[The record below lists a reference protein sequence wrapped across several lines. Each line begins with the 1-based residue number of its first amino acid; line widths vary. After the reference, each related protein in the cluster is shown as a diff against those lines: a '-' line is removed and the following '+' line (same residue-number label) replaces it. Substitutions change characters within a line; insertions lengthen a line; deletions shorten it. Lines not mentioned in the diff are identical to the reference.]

1 MKMQQ
6 AAMIFLWA
14 LGGAQVMGGEWSID
28 VANASRFEEPLKVV
42 VNGEA
47 VGAPLPPGTSSGLL
61 GLGKGTIELV
71 ISAGEKE
78 KWTWKLEAKDGQ
90 PLVVVV
96 REKMP
101 AEEEAEE
108 VEVEVE
114 KRELDL
120 ETFEFRKGKGGAALM
135 VFSRLP
141 DEKQFSLTVKGARTA
156 VKAGVMAKV
165 AAEPGT
171 SASVR
176 VGEELLDR
184 IDVEE
189 GGNNFFY
196 VCEDEDDNLRT
207 FHWFLEGEVVYL
219 KN

>member
-1 MKMQQ
+1 MM
-6 AAMIFLWA
+6 FVWA
-14 LGGAQVMGGEWSID
+14 LGGVQVMGGEWSID

-47 VGAPLPPGTSSGLL
+47 VGEPLPPGTSSGLL
-61 GLGKGTIELV
+61 GVGKGEIELV
-71 ISAGEKE
+71 ISAGGKE

-96 REKMP
+96 REKKST
-101 AEEEAEE
+101 E
-108 VEVEVE
+108 EVEVE

-120 ETFEFRKGKGGAALM
+120 EKFEFRKGKGGAALM

-141 DEKQFSLTVKGARTA
+141 AEKKFSLTVDGERTA
-156 VKAGVMAKV
+156 VKAGVMGKV
-165 AAEPGT
+165 VAEPGST
-171 SASVR
+171 ASVR
-176 VGEELLDR
+176 VGEEMLEM

-189 GGNNFFY
+189 GGGNFFY
-196 VCEDEDDNLRT
+196 VCEDVDGNLRT

-219 KN
+219 KD